1 MIPAHQLCGCFS
13 RYFCCCDSD
22 NPWLAICGFVALA
35 DSRDSNP
42 FYGFYSPQG
51 QYCPATCRHREQN
64 SSEKL
69 TAEIITSRPVFI
81 AQKAAPS
88 DFNLQAANW
97 KCYPRRSSYQP
108 SLTGPPKETY
118 NTHRLQPPQRAFFI
132 SNLWNYRSIRGGVHE
147 GIA

>member
-13 RYFCCCDSD
+13 HYSGCCDSD
-22 NPWLAICGFVALA
+22 NSWLAICGFVALA

-42 FYGFYSPQG
+42 FYGFYSSQG

-81 AQKAAPS
+81 AQKAA
-88 DFNLQAANW
+88 FYYFECAGGQLEML
-97 KCYPRRSSYQP
+97 SSAKQQP
-108 SLTGPPKETY
+108 AIPDWPPKRNIQHTPA
-118 NTHRLQPPQRAFFI
+118 TAPPK
-132 SNLWNYRSIRGGVHE
+132 GVFHQ
-147 GIA
+147 